1 MEQKD
6 INKIINALY
15 MLLAGFILLFIT
27 FGIFGWSII
36 FQLLRLWPL
45 FFIIAGIQMI
55 FYKAHVSFLK
65 IISPVI
71 VIISVGWVI
80 YIYQGGDI
88 FHVRKVELFKINQEI
103 VSPKKT
109 TDFNVDFSYGK
120 LKITSKNENLISSDI
135 SMPIG
140 AKPTINFKEFEKEDL
155 YQISSN
161 PVNRYSFSPWDS
173 DHFWL
178 LWIGEEAPAKIKI
191 KTYASNS
198 EVDMSNLS
206 ATDFM
211 LNTTFGSEKVIFG
224 NKTRKAKIE
233 SFGSAIS
240 IMIPKEMGLKI
251 SMDKLFIID
260 NFEELEM
267 ERSFKKYVSP
277 NYEVVEDRIDLD
289 LNLKLSKL
297 EIRFY

>member
-1 MEQKD
+1 
-6 INKIINALY
+6 
-15 MLLAGFILLFIT
+15 MLLAGFILLLIT

-45 FFIIAGIQMI
+45 FFVIVGIEMI
-55 FYKAHVSFLK
+55 FYKARAPFLK

-88 FHVRKVELFKINQEI
+88 FHIRKVELFKISQGI
-103 VSPKKT
+103 ISPEKI
-109 TDFNVDFSYGK
+109 TDFNIDFSYGK
-120 LKITSKNENLISSDI
+120 LKITNENENLISGNV

-173 DHFWL
+173 DHSWL
-178 LWIGEEAPAKIKI
+178 LGIGEKTPAKIEV
-191 KTYASNS
+191 KTYAGSN

-206 ATDFM
+206 ATDFV
-211 LNTTFGSEKVIFG
+211 LNTTFSSNEVIFG
-224 NKTRKAKIE
+224 KKTRKANIE

-251 SMDKLFIID
+251 SLDKLFIID

-267 ERSFKKYVSP
+267 KRGFKKYVSP
-277 NYEVVEDRIDLD
+277 NYETVEDRVDLD
-289 LNLKLSKL
+289 LTLKLSKL
-297 EIRFY
+297 EIKFY